1 MAKETKVWE
10 IIKSAGYDPIEN
22 KNIIVSYAPRNLS
35 DSIVKFLGCSNEF
48 FVLQICKDA
57 LVLVPFGKLMMELKK
72 EVALEIPLN
81 TIKQIEVKP
90 NGLNYSITIETKTDV
105 ITLSAQQKELSDM
118 RFSGMLGN
126 NGIVNK
132 NWHKENLDKTLDMLK
147 NLVK

>member
-72 EVALEIPLN
+72 GCSGN
-81 TIKQIEVKP
+81 TIK
-90 NGLNYSITIETKTDV
+90 Y
-105 ITLSAQQKELSDM
+105 
-118 RFSGMLGN
+118 
-126 NGIVNK
+126 
-132 NWHKENLDKTLDMLK
+132 DKTNRSKTQRIELFYYD
-147 NLVK
+147 